1 METKRMPRMKEQ
13 VLNSV
18 KNHKEAENIQEDE
31 T

>member
-1 METKRMPRMKEQ
+1 METKRRPRMKGQ

-18 KNHKEAENIQEDE
+18 KSHKEAENIQEHE

>member
-1 METKRMPRMKEQ
+1 METKRRPRMKEQ

-18 KNHKEAENIQEDE
+18 KSHKEAENIQEHE